1 MAGRFERKKFSDCSL
16 EDRFFDSLKEDY
28 PEFCDWFSK
37 KADAGEEAFVFGDDM
52 GICAFVYLKENEN
65 EEIKLVD
72 RVLPKQNRIKI
83 GTLKLEERQQGQRLG
98 EGAIGIVL
106 WKWQES
112 NVDEIYL
119 TVYDYHKEL
128 IALIEKFGFVC
139 AGELPKYGTPTINH
153 KELLYI
159 KNKKSLDYS
168 NPHKSFPYL
177 SPDFTSAGVLPIYD
191 YYHDRLLP
199 YSELK
204 NTSQEFWDEA
214 AGNGITK
221 MFIGSPNQIGGLC
234 EGSPIFMYRK
244 CTEKGVPAT
253 YKSCITSFATI
264 TKIIVVKKQY
274 RYLINENEYKRLCG
288 NKTIFSSEELKRIY
302 MTSRPNLVVFEFVYN
317 GFFGRGNNVVHK
329 RLKEN
334 NLFETYPYGIRYSLD
349 DFSKIIEMGGKNVQ
363 NIIIDKSRTR

>member
-1 MAGRFERKKFSDCSL
+1 MAGRFKRKKFADCSL
-16 EDRFFDSLKEDY
+16 EDRFFDSLKNDY
-28 PEFCDWFSK
+28 PEFCDWFSR
-37 KADAGEEAFVFGDDM
+37 KASVGEEAFVFGDDM

-112 NVDEIYL
+112 DVDEIYL

-139 AGELPKYGTPTINH
+139 AGELFKDDTPTVNH

-159 KNKKSLDYS
+159 KNKKMLDYS

-177 SPDFTSAGVLPIYD
+177 SPNFSSAGVLPIYD

-199 YSELK
+199 YSELT

-221 MFIGSPNQIGGLC
+221 MFIGSPNQIDGLC
-234 EGSPIFMYRK
+234 EGSPVFMYRI
-244 CTEKGVPAT
+244 CTEKGVSAT
-253 YKSCITSFATI
+253 YKSCITLFATI
-264 TKIIVVKKQY
+264 TKIIVVKERW
-274 RYLINENEYKRLCG
+274 RYLINENEYKRRCG
-288 NKTIFSSEELKRIY
+288 NKTIFSSEELERIY
-302 MTSRPNLVVFEFVYN
+302 RASRPNLVVFEFVYN
-317 GFFGRGNNVVHK
+317 GFFGRGNNVIHK

-334 NLFETYPYGIRYSLD
+334 NLFETHPYGIRYSLD

-363 NIIIDKSRTR
+363 NIIVD